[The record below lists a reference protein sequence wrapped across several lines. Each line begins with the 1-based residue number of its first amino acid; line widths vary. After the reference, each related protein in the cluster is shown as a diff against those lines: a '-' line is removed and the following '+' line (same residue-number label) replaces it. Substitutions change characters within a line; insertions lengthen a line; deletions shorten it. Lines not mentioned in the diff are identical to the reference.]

1 MKNVSAV
8 KDDAKDARESR
19 VRGEGAKE
27 PGGGNEPP
35 STFLH

>member
-27 PGGGNEPP
+27 TGGE
-35 STFLH
+35 